1 MAEFLPL
8 AHRFAAALEQVPADE
23 VACDAAAAV
32 HAITSAARQFGWSL
46 TVTHWDLGVEAEAL
60 GAELTR
66 DPSGASVTA
75 RRPGT
80 AVEAA
85 SVITA
90 AAIAHRLAVT
100 RGIRGTLGPGM
111 GLAAMLTGPR
121 TLSGLL
127 TGGGRLDALY
137 GPLIRAYVEAGA
149 DRLLIVEGRPA
160 VLPGGAPVEA
170 VLPGGAPVEAVRPAG
185 APVDPVRPAG
195 AAVEASRALRSV
207 ASTARYFRVPAM
219 VLDLGDTDLAD
230 YPGFDHVFGRDGA
243 VLLPASAICGAPGAT
258 SAALAGAS
266 VVTTAGQIPADC
278 PPALVAR
285 WTEHIRRSG
294 KPDSPMVS

>member
-23 VACDAAAAV
+23 AARDPAAAV

-60 GAELTR
+60 GAELTL
-66 DPSGASVTA
+66 DPSGTSVTA
-75 RRPGT
+75 RRPGSAT
-80 AVEAA
+80 GAA
-85 SVITA
+85 SITA
-90 AAIAHRLAVT
+90 ATAIAHRLAVT
-100 RGIRGTLGPGM
+100 RGIRGALGPRM

-149 DRLLIVEGRPA
+149 DRLLIVEGR
-160 VLPGGAPVEA
+160 
-170 VLPGGAPVEAVRPAG
+170 EAVRPAG

-195 AAVEASRALRSV
+195 AAVDPVRPAGAAVEVSRALRSV

-219 VLDLGDTDLAD
+219 VLDLGDADLAD
-230 YPGFDHVFGRDGA
+230 FPGFDHVFGRDDA
-243 VLLPASAICGAPGAT
+243 VLLPASAICGAPGDT
-258 SAALAGAS
+258 SAGLAGAS

>member
-23 VACDAAAAV
+23 AARDPAAAV

-60 GAELTR
+60 GAELTH

-80 AVEAA
+80 AAEAA

-160 VLPGGAPVEA
+160 VLPAGEPVD
-170 VLPGGAPVEAVRPAG
+170 PVRPAG

-207 ASTARYFRVPAM
+207 ASTARYFRVLTM

-230 YPGFDHVFGRDGA
+230 YPGFDHVFGRDDA
-243 VLLPASAICGAPGAT
+243 VLLPASAICGAPGDA
-258 SAALAGAS
+258 SAGLAGAS

>member
-23 VACDAAAAV
+23 AARDPAAAV

-60 GAELTR
+60 GAELTL
-66 DPSGASVTA
+66 DPSGTSVTA
-75 RRPGT
+75 RRPGSAT
-80 AVEAA
+80 GAA
-85 SVITA
+85 SITA
-90 AAIAHRLAVT
+90 ATAIAHRLAVT

-149 DRLLIVEGRPA
+149 DRLLIVEGR
-160 VLPGGAPVEA
+160 
-170 VLPGGAPVEAVRPAG
+170 EAVRPAG

-195 AAVEASRALRSV
+195 AAVDPVGPAGAAVEVSRALRSV

-230 YPGFDHVFGRDGA
+230 YPGFNHVFGRGDA
-243 VLLPASAICGAPGAT
+243 VLLPASAICGAPGDT
-258 SAALAGAS
+258 SAGLAGAS
-266 VVTTAGQIPADC
+266 IVTTAGQIPADC

-285 WTEHIRRSG
+285 WTERIRRSG

>member
-23 VACDAAAAV
+23 AARDPAAAV
-32 HAITSAARQFGWSL
+32 HAITAATRQFGWSL

-60 GAELTR
+60 GADLTG
-66 DPSGASVTA
+66 DPSGTSVTV
-75 RRPGT
+75 RRPGSAT
-80 AVEAA
+80 GAA
-85 SVITA
+85 SITA
-90 AAIAHRLAVT
+90 ATAIAHRLAVT

-149 DRLLIVEGRPA
+149 DRLLIVEGR
-160 VLPGGAPVEA
+160 
-170 VLPGGAPVEAVRPAG
+170 EAVRPAG

-195 AAVEASRALRSV
+195 AAVDPVGPAGAAVEVSRALRSV

-219 VLDLGDTDLAD
+219 VLDLGDTGLAD
-230 YPGFDHVFGRDGA
+230 YPGFDHVFGRDDA
-243 VLLPASAICGAPGAT
+243 VLLPASAICGAPGEA
-258 SAALAGAS
+258 SAGLAGAS